1 MYNEC
6 MFWHPKHVI
15 NIYDIKAVFKCTIT
29 LEAVIIEKQRGSRCN
44 NRMHI
49 KFKLYCKGGDD
60 MGYNISIGNQGFDDI
75 RGNQC
80 FYIDKTAF
88 IKEWWDAKDVV
99 TLITRPRR
107 FGKTLNMSMLNCFF
121 SNRYAGRGELFEG
134 LSIWD
139 DENYRKLQ
147 GTYPVIFISFADVK
161 QADCGEAIWKIK
173 KIITNI
179 YQQYAWLGSW
189 EGLTFTE
196 REQFAGVHPDMENMI
211 AQSAVQDLCNYLNR
225 YYEKKVII
233 LLDEYDT
240 PMQEAY
246 VHGYWD
252 EFTAFIRS
260 MFNSMFKTNPYLER
274 AIMTG
279 ITRVSKESI
288 FSDLNNLNIVTTTSD
303 EYCTCFGFTEKEV
316 YDSLD
321 KFGLSDKKTDV
332 KRWYDGFVFGSHRD
346 IYNPWSITSYL
357 DKRKLAPYWASTSS
371 NVLVSRL
378 IQTAPSDIKQ
388 MMEDLISGREIVVN
402 FDEQIVFNQLDTD
415 ESAIWSLLVA
425 SGYLK
430 PDNVEYKGE
439 LLEPWYHLSITNL
452 ETRSMFSNMFK
463 GWFKGTASNY
473 NAFVSALVKGDVDA
487 MNEYM
492 NDVALTTI
500 SSFDVGT
507 HRSGKAHPERFYH
520 GFVLGL
526 MVEQSENY
534 EIRSNRESGFGRYDI
549 MMIPKKNNLPA
560 IVIEFKVYNPRRE
573 QTLEDTVH
581 VALKQIEEKSYDTE
595 LIARGIEKDRIR
607 HYGFAFEGKR
617 VLIGE

>member
-1 MYNEC
+1 
-6 MFWHPKHVI
+6 
-15 NIYDIKAVFKCTIT
+15 
-29 LEAVIIEKQRGSRCN
+29 
-44 NRMHI
+44 
-49 KFKLYCKGGDD
+49 

-121 SNRYAGRGELFEG
+121 SNRYANRGDLFEG
-134 LSIWD
+134 LSIWE
-139 DENYRKLQ
+139 DEKYRQLQ

-173 KIITNI
+173 KIISNI

-246 VHGYWD
+246 VHGYWN
-252 EFTAFIRS
+252 EFTTFMRS
-260 MFNSMFKTNPYLER
+260 FFNATFKTNPYMER
-274 AIMTG
+274 AVMTG
-279 ITRVSKESI
+279 ITRISKESI
-288 FSDLNNLNIVTTTSD
+288 FSDLNNLNVVTTTSD
-303 EYCTCFGFTEKEV
+303 EYCTCFGFTEDEV

-321 KFGLSDKKTDV
+321 KFGLSDKKSEV
-332 KRWYDGFVFGSHRD
+332 KKWYDGFVFGSHND

-430 PDNVEYKGE
+430 PDNVEYRGE
-439 LLEPWYHLSITNL
+439 LLEPWYQLSITNL

-473 NAFVSALVKGDVDA
+473 NAFVSALLKGSVREMNVY
-487 MNEYM
+487 MNE
-492 NDVALTTI
+492 VALSTL
-500 SSFDVGT
+500 SSFDAGT
-507 HRSGKAHPERFYH
+507 QPSERSQPERFYH

-526 MVEQSENY
+526 LVELRDIY
-534 EIRSNRESGFGRYDI
+534 EVKSNRESGFGRYDV
-549 MMIPKKNNLPA
+549 MLIPKKDDRKYNA
-560 IVIEFKVYNPRRE
+560 IILEFKVFDAYDE
-573 QTLEDTVH
+573 TTIEDTVKS
-581 VALKQIEEKSYDTE
+581 ALKQIEEKSYDTE

>member
-1 MYNEC
+1 
-6 MFWHPKHVI
+6 
-15 NIYDIKAVFKCTIT
+15 
-29 LEAVIIEKQRGSRCN
+29 
-44 NRMHI
+44 
-49 KFKLYCKGGDD
+49 
-60 MGYNISIGNQGFDDI
+60 MGYKISIGNQGFDNI
-75 RGNQC
+75 REKKY

-88 IKEWWDAKDVV
+88 IKEWWDSGDNV

-121 SNRYAGRGELFEG
+121 SNRYAGRSDLFEG
-134 LSIWD
+134 LSVWE
-139 DENYRKLQ
+139 DEKYRQLQ
-147 GTYPVIFISFADVK
+147 GTYPVIFLSFADVK
-161 QADCGEAIWKIK
+161 ADNIQDARTQVKMKVTELFNENKFLLDSGILVENEAEIFKRVSMYMDDVLC
-173 KIITNI
+173 T
-179 YQQYAWLGSW
+179 
-189 EGLTFTE
+189 
-196 REQFAGVHPDMENMI
+196 
-211 AQSAVQDLCNYLNR
+211 SAVNMMCLFMQK
-225 YYEKKVII
+225 YYKKKVII

-252 EFTAFIRS
+252 EFTLFMRS
-260 MFNSMFKTNPYLER
+260 FFNATFKTNPYLER
-274 AIMTG
+274 AVMTG

-288 FSDLNNLNIVTTTSD
+288 FSDLNNLNVVTTTSD

-321 KFGLSDKKTDV
+321 KFGLSDKKSEV
-332 KRWYDGFVFGSHRD
+332 KKWYDGFVFGSHRD

-371 NVLVSRL
+371 NGLVSRL

-425 SGYLK
+425 GGYLK
-430 PDNVEYKGE
+430 PDNVEYRGE

-463 GWFKGTASNY
+463 GWFRGSASNY

-507 HRSGKAHPERFYH
+507 HRSGKSHPERFYH

-573 QTLEDTVH
+573 QTLEDTVQT
-581 VALKQIEEKSYDTE
+581 AIKQIEEKSYDAE
-595 LIARGIEKDRIR
+595 LMARGIEKDRIR